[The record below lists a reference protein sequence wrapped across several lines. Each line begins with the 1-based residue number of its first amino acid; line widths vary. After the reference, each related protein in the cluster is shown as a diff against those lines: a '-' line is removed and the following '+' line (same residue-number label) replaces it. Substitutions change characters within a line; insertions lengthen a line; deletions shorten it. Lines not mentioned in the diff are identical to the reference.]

1 MTSDLTLISLATSAT
16 ATLSVTD
23 VAALLGLDARTV
35 SRACQDGQLPS
46 LRVGRR
52 LLVPRLPLLAL
63 LGVESGREKT
73 DQGPT
78 HVSTVNRPS
87 TIGLRPG
94 VPER

>member
-1 MTSDLTLISLATSAT
+1 MTSDLTLTSLVTSAT
-16 ATLSVTD
+16 ATLTVTE

-63 LGVESGREKT
+63 LGVDT
-73 DQGPT
+73 VYGPADPGAPN
-78 HVSTVNRPS
+78 VSTGIFPALV
-87 TIGLRPG
+87 G
-94 VPER
+94 VPTGAAER

>member
-1 MTSDLTLISLATSAT
+1 MTSELTLTTLATSAT
-16 ATLSVTD
+16 ATLTVTE

-63 LGVESGREKT
+63 LGVDSARGMT
-73 DQGPT
+73 DQGPP
-78 HVSTVNRPS
+78 HVTSVILPN
-87 TIGLRPG
+87 TIGLRAR